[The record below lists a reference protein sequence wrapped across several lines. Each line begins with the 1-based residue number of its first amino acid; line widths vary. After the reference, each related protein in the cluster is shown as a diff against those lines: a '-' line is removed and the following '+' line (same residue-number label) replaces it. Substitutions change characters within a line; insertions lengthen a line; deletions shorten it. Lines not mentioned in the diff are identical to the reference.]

1 MAHAVRFVVP
11 DADDGLRLD
20 QLLARHVP
28 GLSRR
33 RARVL
38 IDLGGVFV
46 DRGRVKVAGRTLR
59 AGQAVEANLGGALDR
74 TVGTG
79 AAARARSDAE
89 LPPYRLVHE
98 DDHLIVVDKPAG
110 LVTAPT
116 PESDRGN
123 LLDLLLRRGPGPV
136 FLVHRLDLPT
146 SGLLVFARTAE
157 ANRVLGQ
164 RFAVHDIER
173 AYLTVVAGEFPA
185 DVTTIDRP
193 LRDKRAV
200 THVIGREPVLGGAAT
215 ILTVRLETG
224 RSHQIRL
231 HLADLGHPVLG
242 DDSHGRDVARHF
254 EPRPP
259 RLALHAGVLGF
270 RHPIGDAPVRWVS
283 PPPPELATWLA
294 RLRGEPEPAPSE
306 PAPSAPAPS
315 APAPSEPA
323 DAP

>member
-11 DADDGLRLD
+11 DADDGVRLD
-20 QLLARHVP
+20 QALAKHVP

-46 DRGRVKVAGRTLR
+46 GRDRVKVAGRPVR
-59 AGQAVEANLGGALDR
+59 AGQSILANFGGALER

-79 AAARARSDAE
+79 AAARARTDAE
-89 LPPYRLVHE
+89 LPPYRVVHE
-98 DDHLIVVDKPAG
+98 DEHLIVVDKPAG

-123 LLDLLLRRGPGPV
+123 LLHQLISRDQGPV
-136 FLVHRLDLPT
+136 FLVHRIDLPT
-146 SGLLVFARTAE
+146 SGLLVFARTPL

-173 AYLTVVAGEFPA
+173 EYLAVVAGDLPA
-185 DVTTIDRP
+185 EITTIDRP
-193 LRDKRAV
+193 LRGQRAV
-200 THVIGREPVLGGAAT
+200 THIVGRESVAGGAAT
-215 ILTVRLETG
+215 VLTVRLETG

-231 HLADLGHPVLG
+231 HLTDLGHPVLG
-242 DDSHGRDVARHF
+242 DDTHGADVARRF

-259 RLALHAGVLGF
+259 RLALHAALLGF
-270 RHPIGDAPVRWVS
+270 RHPATDLPVRWQS
-283 PPPPELATWLA
+283 PPPPELAAWLDQLRA
-294 RLRGEPEPAPSE
+294 RDLLVPAAPVSPSPPAPLT
-306 PAPSAPAPS
+306 P
-315 APAPSEPA
+315 PA
-323 DAP
+323 DVP

>member
-11 DADDGLRLD
+11 DADDGVRLD
-20 QLLARHVP
+20 LALAKHVP

-46 DRGRVKVAGRTLR
+46 GKDRVKVAGRLLR
-59 AGQAVEANLGGALDR
+59 AGQAVSANLGGALDR
-74 TVGTG
+74 AVGTG
-79 AAARARSDAE
+79 AAARAHTDAG
-89 LPPYRLVHE
+89 LPSYRLVFE
-98 DDHLIVVDKPAG
+98 DEHLIVVDKPAG

-123 LLDLLLRRGPGPV
+123 LLHQLISRDTGPV
-136 FLVHRLDLPT
+136 FLVHRIDLPT
-146 SGLLVFARTAE
+146 SGLLVFARTAL

-173 AYLTVVAGEFPA
+173 EYLAVVAGALPA
-185 DVTTIDRP
+185 EITTIDRP
-193 LRDKRAV
+193 LRGQRAV
-200 THVIGREPVLGGAAT
+200 THVVGRELVADSAAT
-215 ILTVRLETG
+215 IVTVRLETG

-242 DDSHGRDVARHF
+242 DDAHGAEVARRF

-270 RHPIGDAPVRWVS
+270 RHPATDEPVRWVS

-294 RLRGEPEPAPSE
+294 LLRGDVACAPPPAT
-306 PAPSAPAPS
+306 PSAEVS
-315 APAPSEPA
+315 
-323 DAP
+323 

>member
-1 MAHAVRFVVP
+1 MAHAARFVVP
-11 DADDGLRLD
+11 DADDGMQLD
-20 QLLARHVP
+20 LALARHVP

-46 DRGRVKVAGRTLR
+46 DRGRVKVAGRLVR

-74 TVGTG
+74 AVGTG
-79 AAARARSDAE
+79 AAARARSDAD

-98 DDHLIVVDKPAG
+98 DEHLIIVDKPAG

-123 LLDLLLRRGPGPV
+123 LLDLLARRGTGPV

-146 SGLLVFARTAE
+146 SGLMVFARTDL

-164 RFAVHDIER
+164 RFAVHDVER
-173 AYLTVVAGEFPA
+173 EYLAVVAGELSPA
-185 DVTTIDRP
+185 ITTIDRP
-193 LRDKRAV
+193 LRGKRAV
-200 THVIGREPVLGGAAT
+200 THVVGREPVAGGAAT
-215 ILTVRLETG
+215 IVTVRLETG

-231 HLADLGHPVLG
+231 HLTDLGHPVLG
-242 DDSHGRDVARHF
+242 DDTHGADVARRF

-270 RHPIGDAPVRWVS
+270 RHPATDEPVRWTS
-283 PPPPELATWLA
+283 PPPPELAAWIA
-294 RLRGEPEPAPSE
+294 GLRGAP
-306 PAPSAPAPS
+306 
-315 APAPSEPA
+315 
-323 DAP
+323 

>member
-1 MAHAVRFVVP
+1 VAHAVRFVVP

-20 QLLARHVP
+20 QALARHVP

-46 DRGRVKVAGRTLR
+46 DRGRVKVAGRPVR

-74 TVGTG
+74 AVGTG
-79 AAARARSDAE
+79 AAARARTEAE
-89 LPPYRLVHE
+89 LPPYRLVFE
-98 DDHLIVVDKPAG
+98 DEHLIVVDKPAG

-123 LLDLLLRRGPGPV
+123 LLDLLARRGTGPV

-146 SGLLVFARTAE
+146 SGLLVFARTE
-157 ANRVLGQ
+157 LANRVLAQ
-164 RFAVHDIER
+164 RFTVHDIER
-173 AYLTVVAGEFPA
+173 EYLAVVAGELPA
-185 DVTTIDRP
+185 TVTAIDRP

-200 THVIGREPVLGGAAT
+200 THVVGREVVAGGAAT
-215 ILTVRLETG
+215 LVTVRLETG

-231 HLADLGHPVLG
+231 HLTEIGHPVLG
-242 DDSHGRDVARHF
+242 DDTHGAEVSRRF

-259 RLALHAGVLGF
+259 RLALHAGMLGF
-270 RHPIGDAPVRWVS
+270 RHPATDEPVRWVS
-283 PPPPELATWLA
+283 PPPPELATWID
-294 RLRGEPEPAPSE
+294 RLRGVAPASPPPSE
-306 PAPSAPAPS
+306 PPPS
-315 APAPSEPA
+315 PA
-323 DAP
+323 DVP